1 MDIDRAFSFCAF
13 QIIVGVFGQ
22 IGPWKAVVN
31 ESGFHGV
38 IIQGA
43 ADVNTGFRRK
53 KVVRIRHERKHSSIF
68 IPILLIKV
76 DKIGGRSDIAGITGG
91 VKSDGAQHH
100 SLIDRRIRW
109 QVSAIFFGDISAG
122 GIAIGMRAGIHQC
135 QRAAVEGRVRR
146 RVASVQR
153 IMNRSAAGR
162 IDLQRNRVFI
172 KITWL

>member
-1 MDIDRAFSFCAF
+1 MTGFIAANPYTAVLSQRLFPGGVKELDIDRAFSFCAF

-135 QRAAVEGRVRR
+135 QRAAV
-146 RVASVQR
+146 
-153 IMNRSAAGR
+153 
-162 IDLQRNRVFI
+162 
-172 KITWL
+172 